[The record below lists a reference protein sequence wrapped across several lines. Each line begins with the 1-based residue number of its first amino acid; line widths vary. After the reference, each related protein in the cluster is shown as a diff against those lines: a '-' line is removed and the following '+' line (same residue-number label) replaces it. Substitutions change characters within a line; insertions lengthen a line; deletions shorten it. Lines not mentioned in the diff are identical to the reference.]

1 MELQI
6 NKEDLE
12 RAVPAAR
19 EPRGKIF
26 NALENYIKA
35 ELANVENRYLGEAGV
50 RAVEAG
56 TDNFLVLEV
65 KNLACLRAFLSHMRS
80 LDLVL
85 TSTGFGV
92 VSTQDTA
99 PASKQRVDALEG
111 ELRKSECYVVARL
124 LRQLFLVDGWSG
136 SIQQQE
142 TVNTLFWSFTYLE
155 QYVGISNPKP
165 EDWGASIPLI
175 LDADLYL
182 RKHIGQQYM
191 DELLQQQTSGTL
203 SKDNI
208 PVAVL
213 CRQFIG
219 AWIAQNQRVREN
231 LYARLI
237 NTLEA
242 DLTKYPTY
250 AHGEGY
256 QLNHF
261 KPYENHADDSAFH
274 FVG

>member
-35 ELANVENRYLGEAGV
+35 EFAYIENKFLGEAGTRV
-50 RAVEAG
+50 VEAG
-56 TDNFLVLEV
+56 TNMSLVREV
-65 KNLACLRAFLSHMRS
+65 KNLACLRAFRSHMRS

-111 ELRKSECYVVARL
+111 ELRRSESHVIERL
-124 LRQLFLVDGWSG
+124 LGELFLVEGWSE
-136 SIQQQE
+136 SIQQQA
-142 TVNTLFWSFTYLE
+142 TVSTLFWSFSYLE
-155 QYVGISNPKP
+155 QYAGISNPKP
-165 EDWGASIPLI
+165 EDWASNVPVMLE
-175 LDADLYL
+175 ADLYL
-182 RKHIGQQYM
+182 RKHVGQSYM

-203 SKDNI
+203 STDNI

-219 AWIAQNQRVREN
+219 AWIAQNQRLREQ

-242 DLTKYPTY
+242 DLTKYPAY
-250 AHGEGY
+250 ANGEGY
-256 QLNHF
+256 RLNHF
-261 KPYENHADDSAFH
+261 TPYENHAEDSAFH